1 MALPASGPISMS
13 QVAAEFDSEVGA
25 NFSLSAS
32 AANLPTP
39 VASNI
44 FLAASFYGKELLI
57 SFAYAGGSG
66 REEAEQACEDDGN
79 RSTAYHNG
87 SLAYP
92 VASDVVY
99 SNSSGTTFVGANA
112 YKMGSGNVMVIG
124 ANGVVSEIFT
134 ECE

>member
-1 MALPASGPISMS
+1 MS
-13 QVAAEFDSEVGA
+13 QVAAEFDSEAGA

-39 VASNI
+39 VASDI
-44 FLAASFYGKELLI
+44 FLAASFYGKSFLT

-66 REEAEQACEDDGN
+66 REEAEAACDDDGS
-79 RSTAYHNG
+79 RSTAYHDGNNNF
-87 SLAYP
+87 P

-112 YKMGSGNVMVIG
+112 YKMGNGNVMVIG